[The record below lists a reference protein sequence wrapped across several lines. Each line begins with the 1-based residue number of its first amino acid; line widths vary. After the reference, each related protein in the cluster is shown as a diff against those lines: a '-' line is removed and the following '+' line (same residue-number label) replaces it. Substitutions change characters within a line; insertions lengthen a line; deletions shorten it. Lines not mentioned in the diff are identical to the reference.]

1 VEVTAKYSTT
11 KRVIQREISDL
22 TTISGTG
29 KAVKPE
35 KAKKLGVTERVNE
48 KERLFQVKSRED
60 NSANS
65 RLGGP
70 DVPIIQE
77 IELQLFLIV
86 IWP

>member
-1 VEVTAKYSTT
+1 M
-11 KRVIQREISDL
+11 RREISDL

-35 KAKKLGVTERVNE
+35 KAKKLGITERVNE
-48 KERLFQVKSRED
+48 KERLFLGQISRGY